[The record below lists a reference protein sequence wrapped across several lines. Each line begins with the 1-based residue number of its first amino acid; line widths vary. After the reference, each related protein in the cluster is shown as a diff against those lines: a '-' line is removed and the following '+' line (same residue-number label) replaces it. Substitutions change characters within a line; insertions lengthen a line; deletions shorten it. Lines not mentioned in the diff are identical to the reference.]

1 MIIVDD
7 NEQMIWIKEDD
18 KDYEIDFTFTNR
30 RLKLD
35 VKEYPVGNKV
45 KEFDIE
51 SHKDGL
57 MVPLHYRGSYYGY
70 YFSNYIS
77 SNLSHINELRVS
89 LVDDKIS
96 QLHVYLE

>member
-1 MIIVDD
+1 
-7 NEQMIWIKEDD
+7 
-18 KDYEIDFTFTNR
+18 
-30 RLKLD
+30 
-35 VKEYPVGNKV
+35 
-45 KEFDIE
+45 
-51 SHKDGL
+51 